1 MLRDHRFGQN
11 QFRHRFSGKEGF
23 IEYVRCQ
30 LGFQLLVYLQKC
42 EQRLQVYRHCSVT
55 WSRVNPV
62 AGRDLREEEEGAKI
76 FPNVHHESLLGSGI
90 SVCGRQQFVTC

>member
-30 LGFQLLVYLQKC
+30 LGFQLPVYLQKC
-42 EQRLQVYRHCSVT
+42 EQRLQAYRHCSVT
-55 WSRVNPV
+55 WSRFNTI
-62 AGRDLREEEEGAKI
+62 AGRDLREEGEQI
-76 FPNVHHESLLGSGI
+76 FPYVHHESLMGSGI
-90 SVCGRQQFVTC
+90 SVFGRQQSVTC